1 MYSTIVWILCLCTS
15 IACALNAEVIESRA
29 VYEGEIN
36 AGIDAVWTAFTTKD
50 GLESW
55 MAPLVEVEFT
65 VGGTIRSN
73 YDPEGAIGDVGTIE
87 NTILSYDP
95 KRMISL
101 KATGFP
107 EGFPFKDAARSTW
120 TVFYFDAISPEKTQ
134 VTVVGLGYTDAEQ
147 SRKMKEFFSVANK
160 QSLDSL
166 NKSLS
171 EREDQP

>member
-1 MYSTIVWILCLCTS
+1 MYSTIIGLLCLCTLGVTV
-15 IACALNAEVIESRA
+15 LNTAADKSREVIE
-29 VYEGEIN
+29 VEID
-36 AGIDAVWTAFTTKD
+36 AGIDAVWASFTTKD

-65 VGGTIRSN
+65 VGGAIRSN
-73 YDPEGAIGDVGTIE
+73 YDAEGAIGDAGTIE

-107 EGFPFKDAARSTW
+107 EGFPFKDAARRTW
-120 TVFYFDAISPEKTQ
+120 TVFYFDAISSEKTQ
-134 VTVVGLGYTDAEQ
+134 VTVVGLGYTDDEQ

-166 NKSLS
+166 NKTLS
-171 EREDQP
+171 EREDEP